1 MIDDDMIITQR
12 GNNCQMSVMV
22 CDRRWLKSIESAKDC
37 WNQVKTDGIRWRL
50 LWSCQDQLMI
60 DEDWGDLAGISRKS
74 TRIAVISPGSG
85 RDQPVSRRDQS
96 RIEVILPGSGEDRR
110 GLVCVLY
117 IFCGSCGLHLTGLAC
132 YICRELSHW
141 GLATGALFLVMASC
155 FVGRRHLGVICSGR
169 SGIECSWTKVNKV
182 AILTLSVCLIRSLTP
197 LFWCFHF
204 CFSICLSVI
213 RSKRTSSEVKQEKW
227 CKVRHAWLKIAVF
240 TEILLTAP
248 SSTFLRSFLILI
260 LPHISSDSSY
270 YLTFF
275 RIPRIPRIPRWRLP
289 YL

>member
-117 IFCGSCGLHLTGLAC
+117 IFLWKLWPSFDG
-132 YICRELSHW
+132 
-141 GLATGALFLVMASC
+141 
-155 FVGRRHLGVICSGR
+155 LGV
-169 SGIECSWTKVNKV
+169 
-182 AILTLSVCLIRSLTP
+182 LYLSRI
-197 LFWCFHF
+197 
-204 CFSICLSVI
+204 
-213 RSKRTSSEVKQEKW
+213 
-227 CKVRHAWLKIAVF
+227 IA
-240 TEILLTAP
+240 
-248 SSTFLRSFLILI
+248 LRSSNGGAVSSNGFLLC
-260 LPHISSDSSY
+260 
-270 YLTFF
+270 
-275 RIPRIPRIPRWRLP
+275 R
-289 YL
+289 